1 MNAYLCLNW
10 FCTITSI
17 TPQSCWKE
25 IKNENHIFFCS
36 SSILLSAWFLAPVYQ
51 FPLRTESCGSHLL
64 WSLHPQASDP
74 MFLPFPKSLINET
87 LIRDG
92 EADHPNHNS
101 ANLLRRDHQTITY
114 LLLIISMLIT
124 LITSSKGEIYIP
136 RETKA
141 LSRTRNFSTVEASC
155 YW

>member
-1 MNAYLCLNW
+1 
-10 FCTITSI
+10 
-17 TPQSCWKE
+17 
-25 IKNENHIFFCS
+25 
-36 SSILLSAWFLAPVYQ
+36 
-51 FPLRTESCGSHLL
+51 
-64 WSLHPQASDP
+64 

-155 YW
+155 Y